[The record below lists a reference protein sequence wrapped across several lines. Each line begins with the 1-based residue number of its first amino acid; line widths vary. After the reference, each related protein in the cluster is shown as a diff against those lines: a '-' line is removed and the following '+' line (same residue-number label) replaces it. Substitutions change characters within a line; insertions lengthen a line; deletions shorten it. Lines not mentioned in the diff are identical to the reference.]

1 MSLKYALHHIPKCAG
16 STIQMRMIQAEY
28 NKELPAGSTLIRY
41 EAVGREWE
49 YRLADDPDYNP
60 DESLH
65 QHTLPRHRGK
75 QQTGNHDVI
84 VAMGHLIDHTWPGE
98 HLTWIRNPLERDIS
112 HFNYDLN
119 LGRHTKSWRDWNG
132 VTPPNWICMW
142 LYTQYLKQPYTDDEH
157 MFEAVTNCK
166 LNIRTLENL
175 EKDYASMCV
184 NLNINVSK
192 ANDNSSM
199 KKGKMISIGDMS
211 YDDIENHKVE
221 NYYDWKLYELYK

>member
-1 MSLKYALHHIPKCAG
+1 
-16 STIQMRMIQAEY
+16 
-28 NKELPAGSTLIRY
+28 
-41 EAVGREWE
+41 
-49 YRLADDPDYNP
+49 
-60 DESLH
+60 
-65 QHTLPRHRGK
+65 
-75 QQTGNHDVI
+75 
-84 VAMGHLIDHTWPGE
+84 
-98 HLTWIRNPLERDIS
+98 
-112 HFNYDLN
+112 
-119 LGRHTKSWRDWNG
+119 
-132 VTPPNWICMW
+132 MW

-175 EKDYASMCV
+175 EKDYAGMCA

-199 KKGKMISIGDMS
+199 KKGKMISIDDMS